1 MSLEAGK
8 LRDRVNIQRRDNV
21 RDSVT
26 GATSVVW
33 INQWEKIPAKIED
46 LSQRDLIAAQAM
58 QSQVSARITIRY
70 LPGLTSQ
77 HRIVDLD
84 GNIYTIEGP
93 PIRDK
98 DSRRETMTLSVSLGP
113 SDGQ

>member
-1 MSLEAGK
+1 MSLEAGS
-8 LRDRVNIQRRDNV
+8 LRDRVNIQKRINV
-21 RDSVT
+21 RDPVT
-26 GATSVVW
+26 GETRVVW
-33 INQWEKIPAKIED
+33 KNEWEKVPARIED
-46 LSQRDLIAAQAM
+46 ISQRDQIAAQAM
-58 QSQVSARITIRY
+58 QSSVSARIIIRY

-84 GNIYTIEGP
+84 GNVYTIEGP

-98 DSRRETMTLSVSLGP
+98 DSRRESMTLSVSLGP